1 MIPFA
6 ATQILAL
13 LESIRLLEVFVTS
26 PRGLYSDIKM
36 LRESLPLPEEGSF
49 STTAIGERGLDARDL
64 SNDSCQMVLDTIS
77 HVRTSLAILEHPITD
92 GTSALSHE
100 WITQAHKVISHVER
114 SLLREIRAETAAK
127 VKGLYVIE
135 LERPEMDERGFFT
148 RIWDKKIFEDKGLNS
163 DLVQISFS
171 FNKTRGTI
179 RGMHFQ
185 KKPFAEVKL
194 VRCTRGKIFDV
205 IIDLRAK
212 SNTFMKWISV
222 ELNSDNLKMLYIP
235 EGFAHGFQ
243 TLEDNTEV
251 SYQMTQYYM
260 PEFAEGIRWDD
271 TQFNIDWP
279 IKFPI
284 LSEKDKKY
292 SDFDSGN
299 FQNE

>member
-1 MIPFA
+1 MGRKVCHSY
-6 ATQILAL
+6 T
-13 LESIRLLEVFVTS
+13 
-26 PRGLYSDIKM
+26 RGENLFMKFFETE
-36 LRESLPLPEEGSF
+36 LKGSY
-49 STTAIGERGLDARDL
+49 I
-64 SNDSCQMVLDTIS
+64 
-77 HVRTSLAILEHPITD
+77 
-92 GTSALSHE
+92 
-100 WITQAHKVISHVER
+100 
-114 SLLREIRAETAAK
+114 
-127 VKGLYVIE
+127 IE
-135 LERPEMDERGFFT
+135 LERLEDERGFFT
-148 RIWDKKIFEDKGLNS
+148 RIWDKKRMQDKGLDT
-163 DLVQISFS
+163 DLVQMSFS
-171 FNKTRGTI
+171 FTKKKGTL

-185 KKPFAEVKL
+185 KKPFEETKL

-205 IIDLRAK
+205 IIDLRTK

-284 LSEKDKKY
+284 LSEKDNKY